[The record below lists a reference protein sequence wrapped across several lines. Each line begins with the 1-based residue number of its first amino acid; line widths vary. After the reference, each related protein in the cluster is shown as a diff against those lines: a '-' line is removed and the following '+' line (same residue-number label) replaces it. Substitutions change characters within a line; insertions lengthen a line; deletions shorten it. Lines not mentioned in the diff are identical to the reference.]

1 MKKIAW
7 ISCVALALILINQL
21 RQPQKS
27 RPKLT
32 EIRAQA
38 EKINPEA
45 QVNLGISYYKGE
57 GVAKDYVEAAKP
69 PSRITLSRKSIWG
82 SATTKAMA

>member
-27 RPKLT
+27 RPKLA

-38 EKINPEA
+38 EKGNPGA
-45 QVNLGISYYKGE
+45 QVNLGYSYYNGKG
-57 GVAKDYVEAAKP
+57 VVKDEVEAVKWF
-69 PSRITLSRKSIWG
+69 RK
-82 SATTKAMA
+82 AAEQNDAYAQ

>member
-27 RPKLT
+27 RPKLA

-38 EKINPEA
+38 EKGNPEA
-45 QVNLGISYYKGE
+45 QANLGISY
-57 GVAKDYVEAAKP
+57 
-69 PSRITLSRKSIWG
+69 
-82 SATTKAMA
+82 